1 MAQRRG
7 FRLCGNHRGDACSVR
22 TQYRNRHPEVDADS
36 GSAERSIELVG
47 EPAAHWGV
55 ASQAWRGSV
64 RFADALLEGIR
75 AYLGFFED
83 TAVLAAVDLARGN
96 PKAKARGRNA

>member
-36 GSAERSIELVG
+36 GSAERSIELV
-47 EPAAHWGV
+47 
-55 ASQAWRGSV
+55 
-64 RFADALLEGIR
+64 
-75 AYLGFFED
+75 
-83 TAVLAAVDLARGN
+83 
-96 PKAKARGRNA
+96 